1 MKSFCRG
8 FSFGILYRYLPYIS
22 TVYLT
27 DIVLNQVLFQD
38 NNNPIILCPV
48 SLYQAELLL
57 RDRLWHKQDNAADII
72 SEMLGWDAAGGSTV
86 EHSGSPGGQGT
97 PAPPHT
103 WGHRLQ
109 GTRHTYHQP
118 HISHFYGMEG
128 WGQLTIS
135 NQKLHCGSPKMNIS
149 LSFFKILCKSIDWGS
164 VELSNIFQA
173 CIGV

>member
-57 RDRLWHKQDNAADII
+57 RDWLWHKQDNAADII
-72 SEMLGWDAAGGSTV
+72 SEMLGCCRR
-86 EHSGSPGGQGT
+86 EHSGTQWEPRWPGHTCTSSHLRSPFTGDT
-97 PAPPHT
+97 SHLPPT
-103 WGHRLQ
+103 S
-109 GTRHTYHQP
+109 
-118 HISHFYGMEG
+118 HITLLWHAGLEIINYILYSKSALWKSKNE
-128 WGQLTIS
+128 
-135 NQKLHCGSPKMNIS
+135 S
-149 LSFFKILCKSIDWGS
+149 LSLLLEDIM
-164 VELSNIFQA
+164 
-173 CIGV
+173 